1 VRAKPSLPV
10 IKSLGLASLAAIFG
24 KRGAVKYRAN
34 ALKKDAFMSECTNIQ
49 FPMHGYSIADV
60 QILNS
65 RCTNQMFRMR

>member
-34 ALKKDAFMSECTNIQ
+34 ALKKDAFMSD
-49 FPMHGYSIADV
+49 Y
-60 QILNS
+60 
-65 RCTNQMFRMR
+65 